1 MIIRKPY
8 AFMIKHFKL
17 IHLILLGLLAFVYF
31 SINSIHGLFVR
42 MVTTNTTIYTGAA
55 GYINNSI
62 NLFIFLIL
70 GLALLVHMLLKSKKK
85 KTLIYIG
92 TVLYMVILIVGF
104 AYLNSKLKF
113 LVDNAMELDKIS
125 LLKDISFII
134 EAPCYPL
141 FVIFLLRGLGLNI
154 SQFNFNQ
161 DIKGLELSEED
172 SEEIEL
178 TLSNNTYKYARFFRR
193 FIREMKYYILEHTFI
208 FSMLI
213 FLSVIILAG
222 AGINYYRE
230 NLKANAINVVS
241 MVEGVSY
248 SVSKTYVTTRDYN
261 GNTIKKGSKFVVVEL
276 GLRNGTYMD
285 KIIDLDRIS
294 ISDNNINYYPTV
306 TYNNRFFDLGVPYEK
321 NNYIAANDMV
331 FRTFVFEIP
340 QNARVNNFVLKIYSG
355 YNVNKKFAPIYKRF
369 SIKPINLDQEI
380 PEKIYKVGDK
390 IESNVVNL
398 NKLEFNITNVELM
411 DTYKYNYVSCKS
423 VDDCRT
429 LSQII
434 KPQYTNISTLMIID
448 YTASID
454 DKANIYHKFNNNQKI
469 IENLFEIEYS
479 TTNKFIKEKVK
490 IASDHLV
497 NGKMILE
504 VNRDITKSNIIN
516 LYINLRDQKAK
527 ISIKGSPEVKLIE
540 NGKQKTYD
548 DLKITNVERIHKE
561 DEKEQE
567 ETTKPQE
574 S

>member
-1 MIIRKPY
+1 
-8 AFMIKHFKL
+8 
-17 IHLILLGLLAFVYF
+17 
-31 SINSIHGLFVR
+31 